1 MQDRC
6 NILWGFNILML
17 YFADAFVSIN
27 KAGESFD
34 KICKLWLG
42 PKLVVLLYDPRDVEL
57 VLSSQ
62 VYIDKS
68 YEYSFFKPWLGDG
81 LLIST
86 GKFSILH
93 SILLNHYDK
102 CNKIIS

>member
-1 MQDRC
+1 MVKF
-6 NILWGFNILML
+6 IFNTLML
-17 YFADAFVSIN
+17 YFAAVFTAIN
-27 KAGESFD
+27 KKGENFD
-34 KICKLWLG
+34 KVCKLWLG
-42 PKLVVLLYDPRDVEL
+42 PKLMVLLFDPRDVEL

-86 GKFSILH
+86 GKFAIL
-93 SILLNHYDK
+93 IA
-102 CNKIIS
+102 IE